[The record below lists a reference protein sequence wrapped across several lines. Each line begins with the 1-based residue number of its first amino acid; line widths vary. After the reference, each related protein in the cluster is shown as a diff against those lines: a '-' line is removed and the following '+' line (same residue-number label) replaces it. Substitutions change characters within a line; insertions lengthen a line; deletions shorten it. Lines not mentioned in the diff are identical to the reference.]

1 MKSLIY
7 SFCVLSL
14 SILLAC
20 SDPPIYPDEP
30 IIEFVNLSKSSMQQ
44 SFVSTSDSILVTL
57 SFTDGDGD
65 IGSEPGDSSSS
76 VLYIDKRQNELQP
89 ARVIPTV
96 GDVGVGKG
104 ISGEI
109 FVILPTTC
117 CIEVAGNTTF
127 TCEKKPGTTDEV
139 IYEMWIVDRAG
150 NESNRIELPPITLR
164 CE

>member
-1 MKSLIY
+1 MKSLLY
-7 SFCVLSL
+7 SFCSL
-14 SILLAC
+14 ALVILLAC
-20 SDPPIYPDEP
+20 SEPPVYPDEP
-30 IIEFVNLSKSSMQQ
+30 IIELVNLSKTSMQQ
-44 SFVSTSDSILVTL
+44 SFVSTVDSILVTL

-89 ARVIPTV
+89 LRVIPTV
-96 GDVGVGKG
+96 GDIGVGKG

-117 CIEVAGNTTF
+117 CINVATGA
-127 TCEKKPGTTDEV
+127 TCQRSPGTTDEV